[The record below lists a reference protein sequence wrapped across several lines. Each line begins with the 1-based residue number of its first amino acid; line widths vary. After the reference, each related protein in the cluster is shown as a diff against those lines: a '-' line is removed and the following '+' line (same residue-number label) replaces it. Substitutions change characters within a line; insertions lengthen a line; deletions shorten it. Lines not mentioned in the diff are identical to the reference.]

1 MNDYSQQY
9 LKKLPLLQQNKFI
22 SKSLFNLLYNNI
34 FSAENSWLKSKNKYV
49 QETTPI
55 YFSSKTK
62 WSNIANYSSIDNE
75 IRGLIESTSCFEKEY
90 SIIINERNYKIHLS
104 HPSKNMRNKQKID
117 DYFEDCL
124 MKIFLWLHVVQ
135 IYSKKECSI
144 KMDIYIWF
152 SSHKKILNSD
162 KSVLNTLNVNSAF
175 TTSCKENT
183 EICLYRKEEW
193 FKVFIHETFHN
204 LGLDFSSSNN
214 KQNDVLIEKLFNV
227 ENNND
232 GFRIYESY
240 CEVWA
245 EILNCVFISF
255 FQSENQQQC
264 YTLFNNFMK
273 NQISFSIVQM
283 VKILKYYNTDY
294 NQFIDKSK
302 NIVKFREKTYILSYY
317 ILKTVLLFDSNNFIQ
332 WCVNNN
338 TNLFQFNQTS
348 KNILNYGHLIKENYK
363 KESFLNYVENID
375 KFLKKNPLP
384 REFNMTM
391 RMTIDN

>member
-9 LKKLPLLQQNKFI
+9 LKNLPLLQQSKFI
-22 SKSLFNLLYNNI
+22 SKSLFHLLYSNI
-34 FSAENSWLKSKNKYV
+34 FSAENIWLKSRNKYV

-55 YFSSKTK
+55 YFTSKTK
-62 WSNIANYSSIDNE
+62 WSNIANYSLIDNE
-75 IRGLIESTSCFEKEY
+75 IRNLIEFTGCFEKEY
-90 SIIINERNYKIHLS
+90 SITINERIYNIHLS
-104 HPSKNMRNKQKID
+104 HPSKTMRNKQKIE
-117 DYFEDCL
+117 DYLDECL
-124 MKIFLWLHVVQ
+124 MKIFLWLYVVQ
-135 IYSKKECSI
+135 IYSKKECST
-144 KMDIYIWF
+144 KMDVYIWF
-152 SSHKKILNSD
+152 SSHKKMLNSD

-204 LGLDFSSSNN
+204 LGLDFSNSNN
-214 KQNDVLIEKLFNV
+214 KQNDALIEQLFNI

-245 EILNCVFISF
+245 EILNCIFISF
-255 FQSENQQQC
+255 FQSENKQQC
-264 YTLFNNFMK
+264 YKLFHDLMK
-273 NQISFSIVQM
+273 NQISFSTLQM
-283 VKILKYYNTDY
+283 VKILKYYKTNY

-302 NIVKFREKTYILSYY
+302 NIVKFRERTYILSYY
-317 ILKTVLLFDSNNFIQ
+317 VLKTVLLFDSNNFIQ

-348 KNILNYGHLIKENYK
+348 KNILNYGYLIKENYK
-363 KESFLNYVENID
+363 KETFLRYIENVEI
-375 KFLKKNPLP
+375 FLKKNPLHK
-384 REFNMTM
+384 ELYMTM
-391 RMTIDN
+391 RMTVDD